1 METRDTLLQ
10 YLVGINEEDSIRV
23 INTQMTKL
31 VSKLGAMRVKVEI
44 DPNAAKQMASQ
55 VNEIVKSIDLRKNYI
70 KSDNLFPTIEGE
82 HNEAIRDAMETYR
95 EFGFALDRITRDAEG
110 NLISFTG
117 KAKDANGALKTLRF
131 NAEGGVTGETLI
143 LNTEKQI
150 TSMLEK
156 AKTAEKALAT
166 LQTRIVQSGG
176 KPSQLSREAE
186 LLQQIDGLYAA
197 AAVEVQNSDRVTED
211 YRQTL
216 LNNIAIQKQAGETV
230 LNIARQR
237 AQADRVEADSFKE
250 KENALKE
257 YAAVLKRLNDIQLG
271 KNTGYF
277 EEDLT
282 KNKLELEELIG
293 TTSEYKVKLF
303 EAREAAKEAFKVE
316 ELKQA
321 KTEYDKLG
329 GQVDALGIKL
339 QKAQVNLDKAKLK
352 GNQQDAIMYQLS
364 IEKITQEMDALG
376 IKAVELSE
384 KLRIEDGGQIEKKIN
399 DFKELRQELEQTAN
413 ISGAL
418 NDAFG
423 KVVTTFKDGTAIGD
437 AVRRTD
443 DLSVG
448 VEALGKRLLG
458 QSATVRKLD
467 KDNTNFNQM
476 TKKVT
481 YSVKEADGQ
490 FKLYTYTL
498 DKSSN
503 SLRLTGIQTD
513 TAAKKIQGFKNQV
526 MDAAKKIG
534 LWGVSTKLVYGSFQ
548 SFQKGIETVKELDKE
563 LTQIAVVQGKT
574 RESVLHLGNEYANTA
589 IKMAQTVQDVAK
601 LNTELVRQGLNLE
614 ESAERASV
622 IMKLSSAGMLSMEQ
636 SLQVITTG
644 VNALGVAQE
653 KVADV
658 ILKASMLSASDV
670 EGLGEAFSK
679 TASGAKA
686 AGLSIEETTS
696 LLATMKDITQE
707 GDSQLGTSLKSMLA
721 RFNKINEETGDM
733 NEDLN
738 EVQTAIESV
747 GVAFT
752 ESDGQ
757 IRSFYD
763 IVEDLSGVWGDLDK
777 NTKSYIATQAAGV
790 RQQNRFFAVM
800 DNFNKVQAIN
810 NDLAFAAG
818 TLQSSYATYMT
829 GTEAA
834 AQRLKSTL
842 DKLWMGAIESDTL
855 TALYETGTVILKI
868 IDHVGLL
875 ELALSSAL
883 SMYFIKK
890 ISKMEGGF
898 NGLGEKIKSATRA
911 IKEFGYVQ
919 PAIKGAGDAAAAAG
933 SGAAV
938 AGTGFKGMAA
948 SIGLTKTAVLGF
960 AGAMAGA
967 VAVSWAIGKAVSWF
981 TEQQA
986 KAAKE
991 TARLM
996 EITKD
1001 IKDTLGSQNLDLFEM
1016 EENFT
1021 KLQDYRSR
1029 LSELNSTELK
1039 EYYDLNN
1046 SLIDQ
1051 YPQLAT
1057 QVDSMGRTI
1066 VAYTV
1071 KLEDLNAAY
1080 SQLKSEQLDKF
1091 RENIDK
1097 ITKETKKI
1105 VFEAEGLDEIQ
1116 KELDDLTYKNGG
1128 STMASFYET
1137 ERVGQVR
1144 KGKEDEYNQI
1154 IEENKDKFIR
1164 AGREL
1169 MSLMAVEIQAQSGEV
1184 SNLLMNALASPQML
1198 QQVGVMWSQGLSFDE
1213 ILNSQPINEI
1223 RNSLNGLALDV
1234 QGLHL
1239 PVRNLDSYFNKLH
1252 EEYQYGKISLEEY
1265 KNKVNAV
1272 SESTTKLEG
1281 TDQLYAESL
1290 REMIALRQDDISK
1303 LEKEI
1308 ATEDELAEAR
1318 KRTLDES
1325 ASAYEKSGKAAMDY
1339 YKDLELLNDSK
1350 TTSTQIEDMIL
1361 SKYPQWAYMM
1371 NDKAALSQAFQQ
1383 AMMAE
1388 DEVRTES
1395 YINMLLNTESFV
1407 NATGGAYKTL
1417 MDGIREYY
1425 KGDITNYT
1433 QLENAKAQ
1441 ITENFIN
1448 QLNQQWGEYFHQV
1461 NGYIEVNR
1469 KLVIDSMRMGAT
1481 GFGSA
1486 AEAQKFID
1494 GQVSRLNKIAN
1505 EQQVVLNGI
1514 TSKVDAFKASIN
1526 VPDFKTFAKDLSDIG
1541 KKGKSAGKGIDAA
1554 KKAIDEYNKTMKA
1567 TQDATKEVFDFALE
1581 YINWIEEQKRE
1592 EIEKTKDAAIEAA
1605 ESAYD
1610 TEIELIDKALEQQ
1623 KEILDAKEAALKTE
1637 EETYEYQKKRLEL
1650 QDSLVNLE
1658 YKLALASLD
1667 TSVSGAAR
1675 RKTLMES
1682 LAEEQENLDKLE
1694 RDRKQTL
1701 QEEWFAR
1708 QRAFIQNQAEIERA
1722 QAEATKIAKIE
1733 KAEQEYTQKNLK
1745 LDQYYSAE
1753 LNYLAAVEATQSGMI
1768 ENLNGKMIPLK
1779 QAFKELAIENERF
1792 WTFFGQQEVEE
1803 FGNTVT
1809 TVMEAIK
1816 KLGFETIQ
1824 TWKEVATAA
1833 TNASNA
1839 ASSAASSASS
1849 AGGSS
1854 GYRGTPNPP
1863 PSPTPPSQGNQTALN
1878 KQYQQWLKN
1887 LFTSLKLTLP
1897 SGFSV
1902 DGVMGPATRAA
1913 STVAQNRKETNSA
1926 VDSVLKSVA
1935 QGKKVTDSMMET
1947 LRKNVTS
1954 TASGNTIKAYA
1965 EGGKIDYTGPAQV
1978 HGSKSKPEYVFNY
1991 QQFKDLSKMIAR
2003 HELTSVKKPTAITKP
2018 VEIKFD
2024 NLIKVEG
2031 SIDKDSLPQVKQV
2044 ANDAIDKLANQLK
2057 GWGK

>member
-418 NDAFG
+418 DDAFG
-423 KVVTTFKDGTAIGD
+423 KVVNTFRDGTAIGN
-437 AVRRTD
+437 VTRSTKE
-443 DLSVG
+443 LTVG
-448 VEALGKRLLG
+448 VEELGKKLLG
-458 QSATVRKLD
+458 QSATVRKID

-481 YSVKEADGQ
+481 YSVKEANGQ

-498 DKSSN
+498 DKGLN
-503 SLRLTGIQTD
+503 SLRLTGVQTD
-513 TAAKKIQGFKNQV
+513 TAAKKIEGFKNQV
-526 MDAAKKIG
+526 LDAAKKIG
-534 LWGVSTKLVYGSFQ
+534 LWGVSTKLVYGTFQ

-563 LTQIAVVQGKT
+563 LTQIAVVQGTT

-601 LNTELVRQGLNLE
+601 LNTELVRQGLSIE
-614 ESAERASV
+614 DAAERASI
-622 IMKLSSAGMLSMEQ
+622 IMKLSSAGMVSMEQ

-696 LLATMKDITQE
+696 LLATMKDVTQE

-747 GVAFT
+747 GVAFV

-757 IRSFYD
+757 IRNFYD
-763 IVEDLSGVWGDLDK
+763 IIEDLSGVWDGLDK

-810 NDLAFAAG
+810 NDLTFTAG

-834 AQRLKSTL
+834 SQRLKSTL
-842 DKLWMGAIESDTL
+842 DKLWMGAINSDTL
-855 TALYETGTVILKI
+855 IGLYEMSTTVLKI
-868 IDHVGLL
+868 VDHVGLL

-898 NGLGEKIKSATRA
+898 NGLGEKIKSTTRA

-919 PAIKGAGDAAAAAG
+919 PAIKGAGDAAEAAG
-933 SGAAV
+933 SGATV

-967 VAVSWAIGKAVSWF
+967 IAVSWAIGKAISWF

-996 EITKD
+996 EITKEL
-1001 IKDTLGSQNLDLFEM
+1001 KDTLGSQNLDLFEM
-1016 EENFT
+1016 EENFN
-1021 KLQDYRSR
+1021 KLQDYRDR
-1029 LSELNSTELK
+1029 LSELNSSELK
-1039 EYYDLNN
+1039 DYYDLNDA
-1046 SLIDQ
+1046 LIDQ
-1051 YPQLAT
+1051 YPELAT
-1057 QVDSMGRTI
+1057 QVDSMGKT
-1066 VAYTV
+1066 VVSYTV
-1071 KLEDLNAAY
+1071 KLENLNAEY
-1080 SQLKSEQLDKF
+1080 SKLKDQKLEDF
-1091 RENIDK
+1091 RRNIDK
-1097 ITKETKKI
+1097 TTKETKKI
-1105 VFEAEGLDEIQ
+1105 VFEAEGLDKIQ
-1116 KELDDLTYKNGG
+1116 KQLNNLIYQDMSQADD
-1128 STMASFYET
+1128 AFYNT
-1137 ERVGQVR
+1137 DKVGQVI

-1154 IEENKDKFIR
+1154 IENNKGKFIK

-1169 MSLMAVEIQAQSGEV
+1169 MSLMAIEIQAQGDELSPI
-1184 SNLLMNALASPQML
+1184 LLNALASPDLL
-1198 QQVGVMWSQGLSFDE
+1198 QQIGVMWSKGLSFDE
-1213 ILNSQPINEI
+1213 ILNSQPINEV
-1223 RNSLNGLALDV
+1223 RNNLHGLALEV
-1234 QGLHL
+1234 KGLDL
-1239 PVRNLDSYFNKLH
+1239 PVRNLEKYFDTLH
-1252 EEYQYGKISLEEY
+1252 EEYQYGKLTLEEY
-1265 KNKVNAV
+1265 RNKVNDVAA
-1272 SESTTKLEG
+1272 STTKLEG
-1281 TDQLYAESL
+1281 ADKVYAEAL
-1290 REMIALRQDDISK
+1290 RGMVALRQDEIDK

-1433 QLENAKAQ
+1433 QLESAKAQ

-1448 QLNQQWGEYFHQV
+1448 QLNKEWGEYFHQV
-1461 NGYIEVNR
+1461 NGYIKVNR
-1469 KLVIDSMRMGAT
+1469 KLVTDSMRMGAT
-1481 GFGSA
+1481 GFHGEGA
-1486 AEAQKFID
+1486 AAQAQKFID

-1505 EQQVVLNGI
+1505 EQQGILDGI
-1514 TSKVDAFKASIN
+1514 TSKVDTFKASIK

-1541 KKGKSAGKGIDAA
+1541 KAGKSAGKGVDAA
-1554 KKAIDEYNKTMKA
+1554 KKAAEEYNKAMKA

-1605 ESAYD
+1605 EAAYD

-1623 KEILDAKEAALKTE
+1623 EEILDAKEAALKTE

-1682 LAEEQENLDKLE
+1682 LAEEQENLDELE

-1722 QAEATKIAKIE
+1722 QAEATKTAKIE

-1779 QAFKELAIENERF
+1779 EAFKELAIENERF

-1839 ASSAASSASS
+1839 ASSAASSA
-1849 AGGSS
+1849 GGSS
-1854 GYRGTPNPP
+1854 KYSGTPSTS
-1863 PSPTPPSQGNQTALN
+1863 PSTSSSQVNQPALN

-1887 LFTSLKLTLP
+1887 LFASLKLTLP
-1897 SGFSV
+1897 SGFDV
-1902 DGVMGPATRAA
+1902 DGIMGPATRSA
-1913 STVAQNRKETNSA
+1913 STIAQNRKETNSA
-1926 VDSVLKSVA
+1926 VDNVLRSVA
-1935 QGKKVTDSMMET
+1935 QGNKVTDSMMET

-1965 EGGKIDYTGPAQV
+1965 DGGKIDYTGPAQV